1 MSNPIKII
9 EAQHAQIGQRI
20 IAVGRITN
28 VTHTNDNVQISVT
41 KDKWSDPESNT
52 YTLRHKQNISIL
64 NTTSL
69 DTFINDNIGPETSQQ
84 RQEFEKQYTQFKN
97 KQ

>member
-1 MSNPIKII
+1 MSNTIQII
-9 EAQHAQIGQRI
+9 EAQDAQIGQRI

-28 VTHTNDNVQISVT
+28 VAITNDNVQISIT
-41 KDKWSDPESNT
+41 KDKWSDVEPRT
-52 YTLRHKQNISIL
+52 LTLRHKQELSIL

-84 RQEFEKQYTQFKN
+84 RQQFEKQYTQFKN
-97 KQ
+97 K